1 MNGNGSQPFATERFT
16 MVESQLRQRG
26 IHDERLLA
34 AMSKVPRHEFVSPQ
48 NWNEAY
54 ADHPIPIAEKQT
66 TSQPYMIAAM
76 VQAAQIRAEDRVL
89 EIGAGSGY
97 QTALLAELA
106 SQVFAVE
113 RHTSLAEAARNT
125 LERLGY
131 RNARVITGDG
141 SLGFAEA
148 APYDAIVV
156 SAAAPRIPP
165 ALVEQLAVGGRLIV
179 PVGES
184 DQQVV
189 QLVQRNADGATSI
202 RTLEGCRF
210 VPLIGEQGFVA

>member
-76 VQAAQIRAEDRVL
+76 VQAAQIKPEDRVL

-113 RHTSLAEAARNT
+113 RYASLAEAAQKT

-131 RNARVITGDG
+131 RNARIVTGDG
-141 SLGFAEA
+141 SVGLPEA
-148 APYDAIVV
+148 APYDAIIV
-156 SAAAPRIPP
+156 SAAAPRIPQ
-165 ALVEQLAVGGRLIV
+165 ALVGQLAPGGRLVI
-179 PVGES
+179 PVGEA
-184 DQQVV
+184 DQQVL
-189 QLVQRNADGATSI
+189 QLVQRNADGTIAV

>member
-1 MNGNGSQPFATERFT
+1 MNGNGTQPFATERLS

-26 IHDERLLA
+26 IRDERLLA
-34 AMSKVPRHEFVSPQ
+34 AMSKVPRHEFVSQQ

-76 VQAAQIRAEDRVL
+76 VQAAEIKPEDRVL

-113 RHTSLAEAARNT
+113 RYASLAEAAQKT
-125 LERLGY
+125 LVRLGY
-131 RNARVITGDG
+131 RNAKIVTGDG
-141 SLGFAEA
+141 SVGLAEA
-148 APYDAIVV
+148 APFDAIIV
-156 SAAAPRIPP
+156 SAAAPRIPQ
-165 ALVEQLAVGGRLIV
+165 ALMDQLAVGGRLLV
-179 PVGES
+179 PVGEA
-184 DQQVV
+184 DQQVL
-189 QLVQRNADGATSI
+189 QLVQRSADGSI
-202 RTLEGCRF
+202 SVRTLEGCRF

>member
-1 MNGNGSQPFATERFT
+1 
-16 MVESQLRQRG
+16 
-26 IHDERLLA
+26 
-34 AMSKVPRHEFVSPQ
+34 
-48 NWNEAY
+48 
-54 ADHPIPIAEKQT
+54 
-66 TSQPYMIAAM
+66 
-76 VQAAQIRAEDRVL
+76 
-89 EIGAGSGY
+89 
-97 QTALLAELA
+97 
-106 SQVFAVE
+106 VFAVE

-165 ALVEQLAVGGRLIV
+165 ALTEQLAPGGRLVI
-179 PVGES
+179 PVGDSE
-184 DQQVV
+184 QQLLH
-189 QLVQRNADGATSI
+189 LVQRNPDGTTSV

-210 VPLIGEQGFVA
+210 VPLIGQQGFVA